1 MNYLIPVYKVIP
13 DKEII
18 HFYKEQLDNILD
30 QQIISSQLSSGF
42 TYQDTEKMEN
52 YEKTYILQKLLQLK
66 KEEVEAKQKA
76 LDNIKNKNKY

>member
-30 QQIISSQLSSGF
+30 QQIIISQLSSGF
-42 TYQDTEKMEN
+42 TYQDTENMDN
-52 YEKTYILQKLLQLK
+52 YERAYILQKLLQLK